1 MTPSAATLDT
11 GNFAGTLT
19 AKLKEQFDAG
29 LLSGQELRPDFTIA
43 QPVHR
48 YTETDHAIWR
58 KLYDRQASMLQ
69 GRVCDEFLQ
78 GLTTL
83 GMERDRVP
91 EFDQLNEMLMRATG
105 WQVVAVPGLVPDEV
119 FFDHLANRRFPA
131 SWWMRKPEQL
141 DYLQEP
147 DCFHDVFG
155 HVPLLI
161 NPIFADY
168 MEAYGKGGLKAARLG
183 ALDMLARLYWYTVE
197 FGLIR
202 TPKGL
207 RIFGAGILS
216 SQGESIYSLDSASP
230 NRIGFDLRRIMR
242 TRYRIDTFQKT
253 YFVIDSFEQLFDAT
267 RPDFTALYP
276 ELRALPTLGA
286 GDIIDGDQVINTGS
300 REGWADSDDI

>member
-1 MTPSAATLDT
+1 MNATPDT
-11 GNFAGTLT
+11 TADFAGTMT
-19 AKLKEQFDAG
+19 AKLREQFEAG
-29 LLSGQELRPDFTIA
+29 LLSGDELRPDFTIA

-48 YTETDHAIWR
+48 YTSTDHAIWR

-78 GLTTL
+78 GLATL

-91 EFDQLNEMLMRATG
+91 EFDQLNETLMRATG

-119 FFDHLANRRFPA
+119 FFEHLANRRFPA

-168 MEAYGKGGLKAARLG
+168 MEAYGKGA
-183 ALDMLARLYWYTVE
+183 
-197 FGLIR
+197 
-202 TPKGL
+202 
-207 RIFGAGILS
+207 
-216 SQGESIYSLDSASP
+216 
-230 NRIGFDLRRIMR
+230 
-242 TRYRIDTFQKT
+242 
-253 YFVIDSFEQLFDAT
+253 
-267 RPDFTALYP
+267 
-276 ELRALPTLGA
+276 
-286 GDIIDGDQVINTGS
+286 
-300 REGWADSDDI
+300 

>member
-105 WQVVAVPGLVPDEV
+105 
-119 FFDHLANRRFPA
+119 
-131 SWWMRKPEQL
+131 
-141 DYLQEP
+141 
-147 DCFHDVFG
+147 
-155 HVPLLI
+155 
-161 NPIFADY
+161 
-168 MEAYGKGGLKAARLG
+168 
-183 ALDMLARLYWYTVE
+183 
-197 FGLIR
+197 
-202 TPKGL
+202 
-207 RIFGAGILS
+207 
-216 SQGESIYSLDSASP
+216 
-230 NRIGFDLRRIMR
+230 
-242 TRYRIDTFQKT
+242 
-253 YFVIDSFEQLFDAT
+253 
-267 RPDFTALYP
+267 
-276 ELRALPTLGA
+276 
-286 GDIIDGDQVINTGS
+286 
-300 REGWADSDDI
+300 